1 MNDTMTRA
9 IRVFRD
15 QGGIM
20 RTAKA
25 MGSGVHPRTLY
36 AMKDRGTV
44 VELSRGVYR
53 LAELP
58 ELQHQD
64 LAAVAMRVPK
74 GVVCL
79 VSALAYHDAT
89 DQIPH
94 EVQIALPRGTPT
106 PKIHHPPIRVF
117 RFSEPT
123 YSDGVELAHFDGV
136 TVKVYSL
143 GKTVV
148 DCFKFRNK
156 IGLDVAIEG
165 LRSALTHGVS
175 AQEILAYAR
184 NCRMFNTI
192 LPYVEALA

>member
-9 IRVFRD
+9 IQVFRD

-25 MGSGVHPRTLY
+25 LGSGVHPRTLY

-94 EVQIALPRGTPT
+94 EVQIALPRGTAT
-106 PKIHHPPIRVF
+106 PMIHHPPIRVF
-117 RFSEPT
+117 RYSEPS

-136 TVKVYSL
+136 AVKVYSL

-156 IGLDVAIEG
+156 IGLDVAIDG
-165 LRSALTHGVS
+165 LKHAISRGVS
-175 AQEILAYAR
+175 AQEILAHAR
-184 NCRMFNTI
+184 ICRVFNLM